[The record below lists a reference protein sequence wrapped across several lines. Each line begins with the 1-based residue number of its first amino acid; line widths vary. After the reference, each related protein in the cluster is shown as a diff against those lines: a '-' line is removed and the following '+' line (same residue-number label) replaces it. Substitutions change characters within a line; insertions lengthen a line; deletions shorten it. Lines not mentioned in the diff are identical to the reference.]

1 MAELDR
7 LPAPAN
13 RHARSLLRFPDERTD
28 WVITLIATLDE
39 PADPAVVTERLRAV
53 HERAP
58 IVGARLVDEV
68 WHPGDIPAVTVV
80 DGDPLGHEGFD
91 AAFDLRSEAPLRVIL
106 GSGGTR
112 LAIPAHHAALDGR
125 AVTAIIGALIGGP
138 VPSPVDSPPPGE
150 PGSKLDLIRRFLR
163 SADRVSPNVGVW
175 PGDTYDTTTV
185 QVTGPGITGQ
195 IAAACAAAARA
206 HNLRLGH
213 RLDRIGITIAVG
225 GPEGVGNVASYR
237 RIDLPTDGPIADR
250 VTAAIREDTEPGEQ
264 VSAPRWLMRA
274 LRPVVDRF
282 SDSILVSNL
291 GRVDL
296 PGAHR
301 LEVFPV
307 ARGRSAVCFASAT
320 VAGGETSL
328 TIRTRDLSPG
338 ATRRLLLDAAARL

>member
-13 RHARSLLRFPDERTD
+13 RHALSLLRFPDERTE
-28 WVITLIATLDE
+28 WVITLIATTNEPLD
-39 PADPAVVTERLRAV
+39 PLLVRDRLAAV

-58 IVGARLVDEV
+58 IVGARLADEI
-68 WHPGDIPAVTVV
+68 WQPGDIPEITVF
-80 DGDPLGHEGFD
+80 DEDPLDHPGFD
-91 AAFDLRSEAPLRVIL
+91 RGFDLATEAPLRVLL
-106 GSGGTR
+106 GGGGTR

-125 AVTAIIGALIGGP
+125 AVTAILRALVGGP
-138 VPSPVDSPPPGE
+138 IPSPVDSPPPG
-150 PGSKLDLIRRFLR
+150 PAGSKLPLIRRLLR
-163 SADRVSPNVGVW
+163 PAQRVSPNVGIW
-175 PGDTYDTTTV
+175 PTDSYATTTV
-185 QVTGPGITGQ
+185 RVTGPGITGQ
-195 IAAACAAAARA
+195 IAAACAGAARA
-206 HNLRLGH
+206 HNLRLGD

-225 GPEGVGNVASYR
+225 GPDGVGNVASYR
-237 RIDLPTDGPIADR
+237 RVDLPIDGPIADA
-250 VTAAIREDTEPGEQ
+250 VTTAIRDDAEPGEQ

-291 GRVDL
+291 GRVELD
-296 PGAHR
+296 GAHR

-328 TIRTRDLSPG
+328 TVRTRDLSPG
-338 ATRRLLLDAAARL
+338 ATRRLLDDAAARL

>member
-1 MAELDR
+1 MAGLDP

-13 RHARSLLRFPDERTD
+13 RHALSILRFPEPLTE

-39 PADPAVVTERLRAV
+39 PIDADTVARRLKEV
-53 HERAP
+53 HGRSP
-58 IVGARLVDEV
+58 IVGARLRDEV
-68 WHPGDIPAVTVV
+68 WHAGEPPEITVI
-80 DGDPLGHEGFD
+80 DGEPLDQPDFD
-91 AAFDLRSEAPLRVIL
+91 RAFDLARDAPLRIL
-106 GSGGTR
+106 LGAGGTR

-138 VPSPVDSPPPGE
+138 VPEPVDSPPPGP
-150 PGSKLDLIRRFLR
+150 PGSKVDLLRRLAR
-163 SADRVSPNVGVW
+163 PAQPVTSSVGVW
-175 PGDTYDTTTV
+175 PRDVYLRTTV
-185 QVTGPGITGQ
+185 TVSGSGITGR
-195 IAAACAAAARA
+195 IAEACAHAARA
-206 HNLRLGH
+206 HNLRHAG
-213 RLDRIGITIAVG
+213 RLDRIGISVAVG
-225 GPEGVGNVASYR
+225 GPQGVGNVASYR
-237 RIDLPTDGPIADR
+237 RLDLPIDGPIADE
-250 VTAAIREDTEPGEQ
+250 VTAAIRDEAEPTEQ

-274 LRPVVDRF
+274 LRPIINRF

-328 TIRTRDLSPG
+328 TLRSRDLSPG
-338 ATRRLLLDAAARL
+338 AARRLLDDAAARL

>member
-13 RHARSLLRFPDERTD
+13 RHALSLLRFPDERTD

-39 PADPAVVTERLRAV
+39 PADPTDVAARLAAV

-58 IVGARLVDEV
+58 IVGARLADEI
-68 WHPGDIPAVTVV
+68 WRPGSPPEIEVV
-80 DGDPLGHEGFD
+80 DGEPLHHPGFD
-91 AAFDLRSEAPLRVIL
+91 RAFDLAADAPLRIVL
-106 GSGGTR
+106 GTGGTR
-112 LAIPAHHAALDGR
+112 LAISAHHAALDGR

-138 VPSPVDSPPPGE
+138 IPEPVDSPPPGE
-150 PGSKLDLIRRFLR
+150 PDSKLPLVRRLLR
-163 SADRVSPNVGVW
+163 PADRVSPNVGVW
-175 PGDTYDTTTV
+175 PTDSYETTTITV
-185 QVTGPGITGQ
+185 EGPGITGQ
-195 IAAACAAAARA
+195 IAAACAGAVRT
-206 HNLRLGH
+206 HNLRLGD

-225 GPEGVGNVASYR
+225 GPAGVGNVASYR
-237 RIDLPTDGPIADR
+237 RVDLPIDGPIAR
-250 VTAAIREDTEPGEQ
+250 TVTEAIRDQAEPGEQ

-274 LRPVVDRF
+274 LQPIVDRF
-282 SDSILVSNL
+282 SDTILVSNL

-338 ATRRLLLDAAARL
+338 ATRRLLDDAAARL